1 MKRLRVLAL
10 MDSDLVPPDSME
22 GYTDEEMMDWKSEY
36 DVVTTLREL
45 GHEVLKVGVH
55 NDLKV
60 LQESMAAYQP
70 EIVFNLL
77 EEFHGVALY
86 DQHVVAYLEL
96 MKQAYTGCNPRGLML
111 AHDKV
116 LSKQILCF
124 HHIPTPRFV
133 VYKRGSSVRP
143 PRRLR
148 YPLIAKSTTEDASF
162 GLSAASIVNT
172 PEELIQRV
180 QSAYDDMRT
189 DVLVEE
195 YIEGREFYVSILGN
209 MRLQVMPVWELLM
222 TRLPKGEPNIATA
235 EIKWNYDRQAALGV
249 ETRAVAD
256 LPSSSL
262 EKIKRIGKR
271 VYRALCLSGYA
282 RIDLRM
288 DPQGRVYVLEANPN
302 PNLSYGEDFAEAAD
316 TAGIPYEVVIQRI
329 LRLGLQYRAA
339 WRGTA

>member
-1 MKRLRVLAL
+1 MKKMRVLAL
-10 MDSDLVPPDSME
+10 MDSALVPPDSME
-22 GYTDEEMMDWKSEY
+22 GFTDEQMMDWKSEY

-55 NDLKV
+55 DDLSV
-60 LQESMAAYQP
+60 LQASITSFQP
-70 EIVFNLL
+70 EIIFNLM

-86 DQHVVAYLEL
+86 DQHIVAYLEL

-116 LSKQILCF
+116 LSKQVLCF

-133 VYKRGSSVRP
+133 VYKRGAAVRP

-148 YPLIAKSTTEDASF
+148 YPLIVKSTTEDASF
-162 GLSAASIVNT
+162 GLTAASIVST
-172 PEELIQRV
+172 PEELVQRV
-180 QSAYDDMRT
+180 TSAYEEIGT

-195 YIEGREFYVSILGN
+195 FIEGREFYVSILGN
-209 MRLQVMPVWELLM
+209 ARLQVMPVWELLM
-222 TRLPKGEPNIATA
+222 TRLPQGEPNIATA
-235 EIKWNYDRQAALGV
+235 EVKWNYAYQAAVGV

-256 LPSSSL
+256 LPPAGL

-302 PNLSYGEDFAEAAD
+302 PNLSYGEDFTEAAD
-316 TAGIPYEVVIQRI
+316 TGGIPYEVVIQRI

-339 WRGTA
+339 WRSTT